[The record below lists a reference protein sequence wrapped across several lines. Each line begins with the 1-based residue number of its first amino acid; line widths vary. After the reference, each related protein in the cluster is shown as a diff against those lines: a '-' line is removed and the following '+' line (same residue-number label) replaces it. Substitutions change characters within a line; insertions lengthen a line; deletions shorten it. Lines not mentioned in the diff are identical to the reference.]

1 MSAMKE
7 NIQRHMLNILLDTK
21 TPVNSKTMAQTLGI
35 SEKTTLKYLNFLKQ
49 DVADYGATIDI
60 KQGQGSIL
68 IIQDASLF
76 ARYLNSSKDND
87 YLNDPKQRNIYILSR
102 LLLESDYLNVYDLS
116 DELAISPSLLR
127 SCLKTVS
134 GILAQFDI
142 DLIHSHLYGYKV
154 KGDENDVRRCLMK
167 ECRTQV
173 DIHQLL
179 NQEHLNVDV
188 KVIES
193 IVSNTLKDYD
203 IAITNDGMRSL
214 TLHIMLCI
222 YRCETENVIKDA
234 ETIEPY
240 LRSSTE
246 YFVINAINRK
256 IKATFGIDLPVNELM
271 YLTMHLAGKQ
281 RKMRHE
287 RIMVKVG
294 NDALVFY
301 NKLLRNIYKYS
312 HIDLFDDDE
321 LRTSLL
327 NHIVPFLTRYENNN
341 QIEKSELM
349 DIRNQYP
356 MAYDLASSGLYH
368 LTIDKGQ
375 AAVSEAETGYF
386 ALHIALALEKR
397 KLNAAPINVAVIGI
411 EEEINNLYSLM
422 TYKLNENFEG
432 AINTIS
438 FFPVE
443 TVTQEQV
450 QNCRLILNTTSMILP
465 FNHVAKISPY
475 LSMADIDAIRQC
487 IRLFQTND
495 HFDDVFIPVLFDH
508 LEGHDPQSLLEDF
521 VAKLSDHVALPHDF
535 VDELMKREV
544 FMSTSYDT
552 QIAVPHPLEN
562 PNHLNFIAVGR
573 TDEPI
578 KWGENH
584 VRLIFLTCIYGNHEF
599 SVNFFK
605 KIAILSQNRK
615 IVSKVLDHYN
625 DFDGFIKAMHSI
637 ETWADNG

>member
-1 MSAMKE
+1 MTSMKE

-134 GILAQFDI
+134 GILAQYDI

-193 IVSNTLKDYD
+193 IVSKTLKDYD

-222 YRCETENVIKDA
+222 YRCETDNVIKDA

-287 RIMVKVG
+287 HIMVKVS

-301 NKLLRNIYKYS
+301 NK
-312 HIDLFDDDE
+312 
-321 LRTSLL
+321 
-327 NHIVPFLTRYENNN
+327 
-341 QIEKSELM
+341 
-349 DIRNQYP
+349 
-356 MAYDLASSGLYH
+356 
-368 LTIDKGQ
+368 
-375 AAVSEAETGYF
+375 
-386 ALHIALALEKR
+386 
-397 KLNAAPINVAVIGI
+397 
-411 EEEINNLYSLM
+411 
-422 TYKLNENFEG
+422 
-432 AINTIS
+432 
-438 FFPVE
+438 
-443 TVTQEQV
+443 
-450 QNCRLILNTTSMILP
+450 
-465 FNHVAKISPY
+465 
-475 LSMADIDAIRQC
+475 
-487 IRLFQTND
+487 
-495 HFDDVFIPVLFDH
+495 
-508 LEGHDPQSLLEDF
+508 
-521 VAKLSDHVALPHDF
+521 
-535 VDELMKREV
+535 
-544 FMSTSYDT
+544 
-552 QIAVPHPLEN
+552 
-562 PNHLNFIAVGR
+562 
-573 TDEPI
+573 
-578 KWGENH
+578 
-584 VRLIFLTCIYGNHEF
+584 
-599 SVNFFK
+599 
-605 KIAILSQNRK
+605 
-615 IVSKVLDHYN
+615 
-625 DFDGFIKAMHSI
+625 
-637 ETWADNG
+637 

>member
-1 MSAMKE
+1 MKE
-7 NIQRHMLNILLDTK
+7 NIQRQMLKILLDAK
-21 TPVNSKTMAQTLGI
+21 MPVNSKSMAETLGI

-49 DVADYGATIDI
+49 DVQDYGATIDI
-60 KQGQGSIL
+60 KQGQGSVLTIH
-68 IIQDASLF
+68 DPSVF
-76 ARYLNSSKDND
+76 VRYVNSSEKQD
-87 YLNDPKQRNIYILSR
+87 YLNDPNQRNIYILSR

-127 SCLKTVS
+127 SCLKTIS
-134 GILAQFDI
+134 SILAQYQI
-142 DLIHSHLYGYKV
+142 DLIHSHLYGYKI
-154 KGDENDVRRCLMK
+154 KGEENDVRRCLMK

-173 DIHQLL
+173 DINQLL
-179 NQEHLNVDV
+179 TPEKVNVDSH
-188 KVIES
+188 VIET
-193 IVSNTLKDYD
+193 IVTETLKDYD

-222 YRCETENVIKDA
+222 YRCETDNIIKDA

-240 LRSSTE
+240 LRSSNE

-256 IKATFGIDLPVNELM
+256 IKATYGIDLPVNELM

-287 RIMVKVG
+287 RITIKV
-294 NDALVFY
+294 NNEALVFY

-341 QIEKSELM
+341 QVEKSELL

-368 LTIDKGQ
+368 LTIEKGQ
-375 AAVSEAETGYF
+375 LAVSDAETGYF

-397 KLNAAPINVAVIGI
+397 KLNAAPINVAVIGN
-411 EEEINNLYSLM
+411 EEEINSLYSLM

-443 TVTQEQV
+443 TVSQDQV

-465 FNHVAKISPY
+465 FPHVVKISKY
-475 LSMADIDAIRQC
+475 LSMADINEIRQC
-487 IRLFQTND
+487 INLFQTND
-495 HFDDVFIPVLFDH
+495 HFDDVFVPVLFDH
-508 LEGHDPQSLLEDF
+508 LQGHDPKSVLEDF
-521 VAKLSDHVALPHDF
+521 VAKLKNHMELPKDF
-535 VDELMKREV
+535 VEQLMKREV
-544 FMSTSYDT
+544 FMNTSYET

-562 PNHLNFIAVGR
+562 SDHLNFIAVGR
-573 TDEPI
+573 MDQPV
-578 KWGENH
+578 KWGENT

-615 IVSKVLDHYN
+615 IVNQILDHYN

-637 ETWADNG
+637 ETWAANG